1 MAPVTVMN
9 TALTAN
15 SSSLAVVVLMPT
27 WVATVSSS
35 PITRSARPRRER
47 LMRARSASTRAS
59 MASNCQ

>member
-35 PITRSARPRRER
+35 PITRRARPRRER

-59 MASNCQ
+59 MASSCQ